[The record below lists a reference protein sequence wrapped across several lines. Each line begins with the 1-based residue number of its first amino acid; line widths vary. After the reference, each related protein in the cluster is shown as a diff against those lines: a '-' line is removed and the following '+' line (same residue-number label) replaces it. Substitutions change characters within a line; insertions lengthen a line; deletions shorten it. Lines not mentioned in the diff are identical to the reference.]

1 MNIKETKHL
10 ILNTL
15 EKKEL
20 CLKDLIKII
29 EEQKKAIEG
38 KDETRV
44 LKIIGEKNKIIE
56 TFHNFEDELNFL
68 QDLSSPEDIK
78 DLAQEGKIL
87 KISLEKLLET
97 IISME
102 EECENKISL
111 NMQEVEKKILKLQEG
126 KKIGKGYGRFL
137 KNRPLFSRKV

>member
-1 MNIKETKHL
+1 MNIKETKYL
-10 ILNTL
+10 ILNTM

-20 CLKDLIKII
+20 CLEDLIKKI
-29 EEQKKAIEG
+29 EEQKKAIED
-38 KDETRV
+38 KDETLV

-56 TFHNFEDELNFL
+56 TFHNFEDELNSL
-68 QDLSSPEDIK
+68 QDLLSPGDIK
-78 DLAQEGKIL
+78 DLAQKGKSL

-97 IISME
+97 IVSME
-102 EECENKISL
+102 EECENRISL
-111 NMQEVEKKILKLQEG
+111 NMQEVEKKIFKLQEG